1 MHVLFSE
8 KLMLTSKKKKLT
20 VFVLPLLKEL
30 N

>member
-8 KLMLTSKKKKLT
+8 KLMLTSKKKLT
-20 VFVLPLLKEL
+20 VFESSLLKEL